1 MGTEELRAAVL
12 QEATAEATA
21 LIEAATVEASQL
33 VDGQRRQLEEY
44 GNTRV
49 AQHRATRDHDIVTQT
64 AALKIELRNAILKR
78 KQELLEELYQELEQK
93 IRNDDALYH
102 AYLERAVQQ
111 IGQDVPIS
119 IECRSQDEPI
129 IKALLPKRG
138 KWKGVSID
146 AVLADSNGGFIVHF
160 AEAELDLT
168 LSAAS
173 IALREVTL
181 VEAAQVLFGDKK

>member
-33 VDGQRRQLEEY
+33 VDGQRRQLEEDS
-44 GNTRV
+44 NARI
-49 AQHRATRDHDIVTQT
+49 AEHRALQDREVTT
-64 AALKIELRNAILKR
+64 KAAALKIELRNAVLKR
-78 KQELLEELYQELEQK
+78 KQELLEGLYQELEQK
-93 IRNDDALYH
+93 VRNDDALYGE
-102 AYLERAVQQ
+102 YLERAVKQ
-111 IGQDVPIS
+111 IGQEIPVS

-129 IKALLPKRG
+129 IRALLPKRG
-138 KWKGVSID
+138 KWKGVRID

-181 VEAAQVLFGDKK
+181 VEAAQVLFGDKR

>member
-1 MGTEELRAAVL
+1 MGTEGLRAAVL

-21 LIEAATVEASQL
+21 LIEAATVQASQF
-33 VDGQRRQLEEY
+33 VDSERRQLEEDS
-44 GNTRV
+44 NARV
-49 AQHRATRDHDIVTQT
+49 AEHRAIRDREVATKA

-78 KQELLEELYQELEQK
+78 KQELLEGLYQELEQDVRK
-93 IRNDDALYH
+93 DDALYR
-102 AYLERAVQQ
+102 AYLERAVEQ
-111 IGQDVPIS
+111 IGQEVPLS

-129 IKALLPKRG
+129 IRALLPKRG
-138 KWKGVSID
+138 KWKGVRID

-181 VEAAQVLFGDKK
+181 VEAAQVLFGDKT

>member
-12 QEATAEATA
+12 QEATAEAIA
-21 LIEAATVEASQL
+21 LIEAATVQTSQL
-33 VDGQRRQLEEY
+33 VDSQRRQLEEDA
-44 GNTRV
+44 TARV
-49 AQHRATRDHDIVTQT
+49 AEHRAIRNREIATKA

-78 KQELLEELYQELEQK
+78 KQELLEGLYQEVEQNV
-93 IRNDDALYH
+93 RDNDALYRS
-102 AYLERAVQQ
+102 YLERAVDQ
-111 IGQDVPIS
+111 IGQETPLS

-129 IKALLPKRG
+129 IRALLPKRG
-138 KWKGVSID
+138 KWKGVCID

-173 IALREVTL
+173 TALREVTL
-181 VEAAQVLFGDKK
+181 VEAAQVLFGDKR

>member
-21 LIEAATVEASQL
+21 LIEAATVQASQL
-33 VDGQRRQLEEY
+33 VDSQRRQLEEDA
-44 GNTRV
+44 NARV
-49 AQHRATRDHDIVTQT
+49 AEHRAIRDREIVTKE

-78 KQELLEELYQELEQK
+78 KQELLEGLFQELEQK
-93 IRNDDALYH
+93 VRDDDALYH
-102 AYLERAVQQ
+102 AYLERAVEQ
-111 IGQDVPIS
+111 IGQEIPVS
-119 IECRSQDEPI
+119 IECRSRDESI

-146 AVLADSNGGFIVHF
+146 AVLADSNGGFIAHF

-173 IALREVTL
+173 TALREVTL
-181 VEAAQVLFGDKK
+181 VEAAQVLFGDKR

>member
-21 LIEAATVEASQL
+21 LIEAATVQASQL
-33 VDGQRRQLEEY
+33 VDSQRRQLEEDA
-44 GNTRV
+44 NARV
-49 AQHRATRDHDIVTQT
+49 AEHRAIRDREIVTKA

-78 KQELLEELYQELEQK
+78 KQELLEGLYQELEQK
-93 IRNDDALYH
+93 VRDDGVLYH
-102 AYLERAVQQ
+102 AYLERAVEQ
-111 IGQDVPIS
+111 IGQEIPVS
-119 IECRSQDEPI
+119 IECRSRDESV

-146 AVLADSNGGFIVHF
+146 AVLADSNGGFIAHF

-173 IALREVTL
+173 TALREVTL

>member
-49 AQHRATRDHDIVTQT
+49 GQHRATRDHDIVTQT
-64 AALKIELRNAILKR
+64 AALKIELRNTILKR

-93 IRNDDALYH
+93 VRDDDGLYR
-102 AYLERAVQQ
+102 AYLEQAVEQ

-129 IKALLPKRG
+129 ITALLPKRG
-138 KWKGVSID
+138 KWKAVHID
-146 AVLADSNGGFIVHF
+146 AVLADSNGGFIAHF
-160 AEAELDLT
+160 AESELDLT
-168 LSAAS
+168 LLAAS

>member
-21 LIEAATVEASQL
+21 LIEAATVQASQL
-33 VDGQRRQLEEY
+33 VDSQRRQLEEHS
-44 GNTRV
+44 NAQV
-49 AQHRATRDHDIVTQT
+49 AEHRAIQDREIATKT

-78 KQELLEELYQELEQK
+78 KQELLEGLYQELEENV
-93 IRNDDALYH
+93 RDDDVLYH
-102 AYLERAVQQ
+102 AYLERAVKQ
-111 IGQDVPIS
+111 IGQEMPVS

-129 IKALLPKRG
+129 IRALLPKRG
-138 KWKGVSID
+138 KWKGVRID
-146 AVLADSNGGFIVHF
+146 AMLADNNRGFIVHF

-173 IALREVTL
+173 TALREVTL
-181 VEAAQVLFGDKK
+181 VEAAQVLFGDKR

>member
-44 GNTRV
+44 CNTLV
-49 AQHRATRDHDIVTQT
+49 VQHRATRDHEIVTQT

>member
-12 QEATAEATA
+12 QEATAEATT
-21 LIEAATVEASQL
+21 LIEAATVQASQL
-33 VDGQRRQLEEY
+33 VDSQKRQLEEY

-78 KQELLEELYQELEQK
+78 KQELLEGLYQELEQK
-93 IRNDDALYH
+93 VRDDDALYH
-102 AYLERAVQQ
+102 AYLERAVKQ
-111 IGQDVPIS
+111 IGQETPIS
-119 IECRSQDEPI
+119 IECRSRDESI
-129 IKALLPKRG
+129 IRALLPKRG

-173 IALREVTL
+173 TALREVTL
-181 VEAAQVLFGDKK
+181 VEAAQVLFGDKR

>member
-21 LIEAATVEASQL
+21 LIEAATVQASQL
-33 VDGQRRQLEEY
+33 VDSQRRQLEEDA
-44 GNTRV
+44 NARV
-49 AQHRATRDHDIVTQT
+49 AEHCAIRDRKIVTKA

-78 KQELLEELYQELEQK
+78 KQELLEGLYQELEQK
-93 IRNDDALYH
+93 VRDDDALYH
-102 AYLERAVQQ
+102 AYLERAVEQ
-111 IGQDVPIS
+111 IGQEIPVS
-119 IECRSQDEPI
+119 IECRSRDESV

-146 AVLADSNGGFIVHF
+146 AVLADSNGGFIAHF

-173 IALREVTL
+173 TALREVTL

>member
-21 LIEAATVEASQL
+21 LIEAATVQASQL
-33 VDGQRRQLEEY
+33 VDNQRRQLEEDA
-44 GNTRV
+44 NARV
-49 AQHRATRDHDIVTQT
+49 AEHRAIRDREIVTK
-64 AALKIELRNAILKR
+64 AAAVKIELRNAILKR
-78 KQELLEELYQELEQK
+78 KQELLEGLYQELEQK
-93 IRNDDALYH
+93 VRDDDALYH
-102 AYLERAVQQ
+102 AYLERAVEQ
-111 IGQDVPIS
+111 IGQEIPVS
-119 IECRSQDEPI
+119 IECRSRDESV

-146 AVLADSNGGFIVHF
+146 AVLADSNGGFIAHF

-173 IALREVTL
+173 TALREVTL